1 MTEQT
6 PTSTQIGRMAHAIQ
20 ANPMNYELTKITPPE
35 CWHMALDG
43 PKQYR
48 RCGNPAR
55 FKTPNGEL
63 LCPTHAAVRAI
74 DKGMEA

>member
-6 PTSTQIGRMAHAIQ
+6 PTSTQISRMAHAIW
-20 ANPMNYELTKITPPE
+20 ANPTRYELTKVTQPE
-35 CWHMALDG
+35 CAQCTSGWSTPAL
-43 PKQYR
+43 
-48 RCGNPAR
+48 